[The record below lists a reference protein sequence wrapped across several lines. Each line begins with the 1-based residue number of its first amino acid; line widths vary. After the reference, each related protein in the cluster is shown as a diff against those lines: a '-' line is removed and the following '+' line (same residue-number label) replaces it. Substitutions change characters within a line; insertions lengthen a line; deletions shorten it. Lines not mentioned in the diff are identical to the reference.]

1 MAIVNLPSIGSGS
14 DPATINVSVLNG
26 KVDPLAT
33 DYNGNIQNVNIA
45 SGAGIVYSK
54 LTLTDSVVN
63 ADINSA
69 AAIASSKLDLSAIA
83 QNLVM
88 TSKIIKQAKGADVA
102 SVAGNIALGDDGNYF
117 DITGTSAITS
127 ITAKAAGTVVTLQF
141 DSTASLVDGSNLKL
155 QGNFQG
161 AAESQ
166 ITLVS
171 DGTNWFEVSRNTFS
185 YTPTASNALS
195 GSVIQTVRTN
205 YTTKTTGTTQTVLD
219 DSIPQNTE
227 GDEYFTRA
235 ITPTNA
241 SNILVITV
249 DVNVGASVASAKYIA
264 ALFQDSTADALC
276 AVVGEAPNMDAVPDH
291 RTFTYSMT
299 AGTTSSTTFKVRIG
313 PTSAVTLTV
322 NGVNGN
328 RLLGGVLLSGITIQE
343 IKA

>member
-54 LTLTDSVVN
+54 LTLTDSIVN

-88 TSKIIKQAKGADVA
+88 SSKIVKLAKGADVA
-102 SVAGNIALGDDGNYF
+102 SVAGAITLGDDGNYF
-117 DITGTSAITS
+117 DITGTEAITS

-155 QGNFQG
+155 QGNFSG
-161 AAESQ
+161 AAEAQ
-166 ITLVS
+166 ITLIS
-171 DGTNWFEVSRNTFS
+171 DGTNWFEICRNTFS
-185 YTPTASNALS
+185 YTPTTSNALS
-195 GSVIQTVRTN
+195 GSVIQVVN
-205 YTTKTTGTTQTVLD
+205 SSDGAVATGSTAMVWD
-219 DSIPQNTE
+219 DTIPQNTE
-227 GDEYFTRA
+227 GDQYMSLS
-235 ITPTNA
+235 ITPSNA
-241 SNILVITV
+241 SNKLLIQVVFYGTASSNDRMI
-249 DVNVGASVASAKYIA
+249 VG
-264 ALFQDSTADALC
+264 LFQDSTANAL
-276 AVVGEAPNMDAVPDH
+276 AVGNA
-291 RTFTYSMT
+291 TFANNGYIFPVVINHYMT
-299 AGTTSSTTFKVRIG
+299 AGTTSATTFKVRAG
-313 PTSAVTLTV
+313 ATSGTTTF
-322 NGVNGN
+322 NGAGGA
-328 RLLGGVLLSGITIQE
+328 RYFGGVMASSITIQE